1 MEKAEV
7 MGYLSLGVFVA
18 ILVFSIYTLNF
29 KTTGLAV
36 FSQNDFSSFNVSGA
50 TFENASYNSNLSA
63 IALDENKT
71 SGLYTSQIY
80 DAGNNSVWNNFTW
93 TGAGT
98 PSFEVRNCTDASC
111 SNSSFVSADLNNLN
125 LTGQYFQYKVSFLS
139 NDSNLASVNIDY
151 SVIQAEEETPETLTL
166 SISEPS
172 GTKTSI
178 SNIPLKFLITGGEN
192 YTCWYNVRDAS
203 DNALLTSETESIANC
218 VNDTSFGIGVGEGS
232 YILNLYVNS
241 SLGLYNKTT
250 SFSVDLPGS
259 SITEEEEEE
268 EETESTIQVPVTSAA
283 SAESEEITS
292 ISLQSIETI
301 KLNPSDSYNY
311 NLIVVNN
318 GDNPVSSCE
327 LNAAGEF
334 VSWLNVSSASKNI
347 NAGSQE
353 NFAFKLNIP
362 ANSTLG
368 LYEFKLSANCAEI
381 LKESSFAVNIVKKN
395 LEFNITDVA
404 KTRDDNVRVRY
415 SLKDLSGEAQ
425 NITFNFLII
434 DNSNKE
440 VANLSENYSLS
451 ANSTKKL
458 SSNIPINE
466 SLNGTL
472 TLSVNYNSKEDSYSI
487 KEPITLGSPTGF
499 LVLGDMGTTGN
510 VAIGVGIIIVIV
522 VVFFVVRRSKMRSK
536 QQKTE
541 SK

>member
-50 TFENASYNSNLSA
+50 TFENVSYNSNLSA
-63 IALDENKT
+63 IALNENQT
-71 SGLYTSQIY
+71 FGSYTSQIY
-80 DAGNNSVWNNFTW
+80 DAENNSAWNNLTW

-98 PSFEVRNCTDASC
+98 LAFEVRNCTDASC
-111 SNSSFVSADLNNLN
+111 SNSSFSSADLNNLN
-125 LTGQYFQYKVSFLS
+125 LTGQYFQYKVSFSS

-151 SVIQAEEETPETLTL
+151 SPIISSPTVATSVSL
-166 SISEPS
+166 SQPS
-172 GTKTSI
+172 GTKTSQTGI
-178 SNIPLKFLITGGEN
+178 SLNFTIAGTGLS
-192 YTCWYNVRDAS
+192 CWYNIHDAS
-203 DNALLTSETESIANC
+203 DNALITDNTTIQGCNS
-218 VNDTSFGIGVGEGS
+218 TSFDLGTGQGS
-232 YILNLYVNS
+232 YILNIYSNGTSGFASDS
-241 SLGLYNKTT
+241 SD
-250 SFSVDLPGS
+250 FSVSLS
-259 SITEEEEEE
+259 SQTNEEEE
-268 EETESTIQVPVTSAA
+268 EETESTIQVPVTAATSSESA
-283 SAESEEITS
+283 EITS

-318 GDNPVSSCE
+318 GDNAVSSCE
-327 LNAAGEF
+327 LNAAGDF

-353 NFAFKLNIP
+353 SFAFKLDVP

-404 KTRDDNVRVRY
+404 RTRDDNVRVRY
-415 SLKDLSGEAQ
+415 SLKDLAGEAQ
-425 NITFNFLII
+425 NITFNFLIL
-434 DNSNKE
+434 DVSNKQ
-440 VANLSENYSLS
+440 VANLSENYSLP
-451 ANSTKKL
+451 ANSTRKL
-458 SSNIPINE
+458 SANIPINE

-472 TLSVNYNSKEDSYSI
+472 TLSVNYNSKEDSYSVR
-487 KEPITLGSPTGF
+487 EPITLGSPTGF
-499 LVLGDMGTTGN
+499 LVLGDIGTTGS
-510 VAIGVGIIIVIV
+510 VAIGAGIIILAVA
-522 VVFFVVRRSKMRSK
+522 VFFFARRFKIFRK
-536 QQKTE
+536 QKSEIKQA
-541 SK
+541 